1 MLASFL
7 PRALLAAAPLRASA
21 VGAAICI
28 PAARYAARSASFTGH
43 VPKAPSYAQVRASPS
58 MLVDHADGLLAALS
72 ARFPAFVLTQAHS
85 VSCIRA
91 KKLLRDLGVRFQVV
105 ALDGLS
111 RDERMAMAACVPSSS
126 DSGPVPRIYVGGTCL
141 GGFPEV
147 QQLHSL
153 GELVPR
159 LVAAGVAQPDLDHG
173 GNQMI

>member
-43 VPKAPSYAQVRASPS
+43 VPKAPSYA
-58 MLVDHADGLLAALS
+58 
-72 ARFPAFVLTQAHS
+72 QAHS